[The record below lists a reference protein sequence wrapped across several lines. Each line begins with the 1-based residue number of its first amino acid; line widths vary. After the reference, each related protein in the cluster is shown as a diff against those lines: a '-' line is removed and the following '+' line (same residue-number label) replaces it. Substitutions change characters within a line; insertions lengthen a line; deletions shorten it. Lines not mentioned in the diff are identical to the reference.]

1 VRSRKD
7 GGSRDSEV
15 KPWTIMVFMVGG
27 PELGPALDRD
37 RLELERAGSSSDVN
51 VIVAIQKSSRSDT
64 DWFEVQPLDANGHAV
79 KSKKVGQTERG
90 DLTARLGAFLEFVAK
105 TYKSRHYALILWAH
119 ASGLGFGRLGP
130 GSSEDL
136 IRLGELRLLVRA
148 FREKRESGKKLD
160 ILGFSACALSKAE
173 FALELRED
181 VDFLVSSQVGISTLM
196 TWPFDRV
203 VQRALM
209 SPAVQ
214 PATFANHMVRCYEE
228 SYEPAPVALTALDLN
243 KSDDIRA
250 FVDEISVAII
260 DAFAVPHDADVRL
273 SKLCVLHAFRRA
285 ISDYP
290 YDLEPLVDF
299 FDFCTKLVEE
309 EHLAESVRERA
320 RKILDEG
327 ARSFVLNN
335 ARAGPKLAALN
346 GFSIVAPDFDDPKF
360 LERVQKDSAAQEAAW
375 VWRETHWVQMA
386 IAVFRFANE
395 DPALVE
401 Q

>member
-1 VRSRKD
+1 VPSRKTA
-7 GGSRDSEV
+7 GKASELQ
-15 KPWTIMVFMVGG
+15 PWTIMVFMVGG
-27 PELGPALDRD
+27 AELGFALDRD
-37 RLELERAGSSSDVN
+37 RLELERAGSSRDVN
-51 VIVAIQKSSRSDT
+51 VIIGIQKSSRSDT
-64 DWFEVQPLDANGHAV
+64 DWLEVQPLDALGHAV
-79 KSKKVGQTERG
+79 KSKEVGQSKTG
-90 DLTARLGAFLEFVAK
+90 DLTARLREFLEFVAK

-136 IRLGELRLLVRA
+136 IRLGKLRLLVQA
-148 FREKRESGKKLD
+148 FREYRESGKKLD

-173 FALELRED
+173 FALELRDD
-181 VDFLVSSQVGISTLM
+181 VDYLVSSQVGISTLM

-214 PATFANHMVRCYEE
+214 PATFANHMVRCFEE

-243 KSDDIRA
+243 KSGDVRTFI
-250 FVDEISVAII
+250 DEISVAII
-260 DAFAVPHDADVRL
+260 DAFASRDAREARINKL
-273 SKLCVLHAFRRA
+273 SVLHAFRTA
-285 ISDYP
+285 VSEYP

-309 EHLAESVRERA
+309 EHLAESVRDQG

-327 ARSFVLNN
+327 ARSFVLSN

-346 GFSIVAPDFDDPKF
+346 GFSIVAPDFDDPEWLQKVEKDNAA
-360 LERVQKDSAAQEAAW
+360 LETAW

-386 IAVFRFANE
+386 VAVFKFANE
-395 DPALVE
+395 DSALADE
-401 Q
+401 

>member
-1 VRSRKD
+1 
-7 GGSRDSEV
+7 
-15 KPWTIMVFMVGG
+15 MVFMVGG

-51 VIVAIQKSSRSDT
+51 VIVAIQKNSRSDT
-64 DWFEVQPLDANGHAV
+64 DWLEVQPLDQQGRAV
-79 KSKKVGQTERG
+79 KSKEVGQSKDG
-90 DLTARLGAFLEFVAK
+90 DLTTRLREFLKFVAT
-105 TYKSRHYALILWAH
+105 TYKSEHYALILWAH

-136 IRLGELRLLVRA
+136 IRLGELQLLIQT
-148 FREKRESGKKLD
+148 FRENRDAGEKLE

-173 FALELRED
+173 FALELRDD

-209 SPAVQ
+209 SPAVP
-214 PATFANHMVRCYEE
+214 PATFANHMVRCFEE
-228 SYEPAPVALTALDLN
+228 SYEPAPVALTALDLS
-243 KSDDIRA
+243 KSEDVKR
-250 FVDEISVAII
+250 FVDGISVAILEAFDSSRD
-260 DAFAVPHDADVRL
+260 DARL
-273 SKLCVLHAFRRA
+273 NKLCVLHAFRRA
-285 ISDYP
+285 IGDYP

-299 FDFCTKLVEE
+299 FDFCGKLVDE
-309 EHLAESVRERA
+309 EHLAESVRARA
-320 RKILDEG
+320 RNILDKG

-346 GFSIVAPDFDDPKF
+346 GFSIVAPDFDDPRF
-360 LERVQKDSAAQEAAW
+360 LERVQKDAAAQKAAW

-386 IAVFRFANE
+386 VEVFRFANE